1 MSTEPIFSNITDP
14 VIADQ
19 IKRYKAGRVIEFFVM
34 QIGWES
40 LEDAYE
46 HYVVHEPYGLAALNA
61 EFERLRLLVIEGGE
75 PGSSSDL

>member
-1 MSTEPIFSNITDP
+1 MNFTDL
-14 VIADQ
+14 V
-19 IKRYKAGRVIEFFVM
+19 EFFVM

-61 EFERLRLLVIEGGE
+61 EFERLRLLVIAGGE
-75 PGSSSDL
+75 PAHQAILKHLSAFKTPKQEVRNE